1 MASTDSFHSAY
12 LMVYHAIGRI
22 KTGNVVCGS
31 LMIMALPIG
40 YLVLKLGFP
49 PYFILLTILAINTIC
64 HIISWII
71 VHGYVRYSYRDL
83 LGTVY
88 LRCFGVMLLS
98 LVVPCLISANMP
110 AGWPRLFLL
119 TAASE
124 TIYLILIFYVG
135 FSRRERVELIDPLV
149 SKIVKKFRK

>member
-1 MASTDSFHSAY
+1 
-12 LMVYHAIGRI
+12 
-22 KTGNVVCGS
+22 
-31 LMIMALPIG
+31 
-40 YLVLKLGFP
+40 
-49 PYFILLTILAINTIC
+49 
-64 HIISWII
+64 
-71 VHGYVRYSYRDL
+71 
-83 LGTVY
+83 
-88 LRCFGVMLLS
+88 MLLS